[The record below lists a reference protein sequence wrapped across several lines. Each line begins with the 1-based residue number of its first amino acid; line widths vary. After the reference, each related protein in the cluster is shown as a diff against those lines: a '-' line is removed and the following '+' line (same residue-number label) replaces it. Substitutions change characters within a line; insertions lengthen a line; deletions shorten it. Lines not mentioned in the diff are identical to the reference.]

1 MADPSYIDS
10 DGVLTDGEAWVGI
23 AHASVSLPAATV
35 TWTSTNDG
43 QTGDFSQYMDLIII
57 AYAREANA
65 ADYGYLAVRFN
76 NDTGANYPY
85 QTLLGDGSNDSA
97 STATSSHAWMGCVG
111 DSAAANTFGASV
123 FHMFDI
129 NSGKYKSSL
138 NQWAGDDDGNGY
150 VGIRA
155 GTWNNQAAITEIDLT
170 PWAGGNILAGSVFSL
185 FGILPRM
192 VA

>member
-1 MADPSYIDS
+1 M
-10 DGVLTDGEAWVGI
+10 
-23 AHASVSLPAATV
+23 
-35 TWTSTNDG
+35 
-43 QTGDFSQYMDLIII
+43 
-57 AYAREANA
+57 
-65 ADYGYLAVRFN
+65 
-76 NDTGANYPY
+76 
-85 QTLLGDGSNDSA
+85 
-97 STATSSHAWMGCVG
+97 G

-123 FHMFDI
+123 FTMFDI

>member
-65 ADYGYLAVRFN
+65 AD
-76 NDTGANYPY
+76 
-85 QTLLGDGSNDSA
+85 DG
-97 STATSSHAWMGCVG
+97 
-111 DSAAANTFGASV
+111 
-123 FHMFDI
+123 
-129 NSGKYKSSL
+129 
-138 NQWAGDDDGNGY
+138 
-150 VGIRA
+150 
-155 GTWNNQAAITEIDLT
+155 
-170 PWAGGNILAGSVFSL
+170 
-185 FGILPRM
+185 
-192 VA
+192 